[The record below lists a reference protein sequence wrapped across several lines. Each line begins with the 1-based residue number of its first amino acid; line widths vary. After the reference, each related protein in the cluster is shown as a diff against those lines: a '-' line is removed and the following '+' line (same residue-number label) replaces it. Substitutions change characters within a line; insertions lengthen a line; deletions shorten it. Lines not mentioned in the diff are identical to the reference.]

1 MDKKTQFTC
10 EIGPAAGAWERAML
24 IIPLERL
31 AFIIEKAREF
41 DAESAPVNEDGRADG
56 YDDEVEAIL
65 DETRSNPTYQE
76 LIGSIESLNDDQRDE
91 IVALT
96 WLGRGDFSKVEW
108 RQAKAAAHLRHN
120 GREAAYLAGT
130 PLLADYLEEAVS
142 ELGYSLEDLEQDR
155 L

>member
-1 MDKKTQFTC
+1 
-10 EIGPAAGAWERAML
+10 ML
-24 IIPLERL
+24 SIPLEKL
-31 AFIIEKAREF
+31 AFIIEKARQF
-41 DAESAPVNEDGRADG
+41 DAESAPVNENERADG
-56 YDDEVEAIL
+56 DDEGIAAIL

-76 LIGSIESLNDDQRDE
+76 LTGSINSLNDDERDE

-96 WLGRGDFSKVEW
+96 WLGRGDFSTGEW

-142 ELGYSLEDLEQDR
+142 QLGYSLDDFGRDR

>member
-1 MDKKTQFTC
+1 
-10 EIGPAAGAWERAML
+10 ML
-24 IIPLERL
+24 ALSLEKL

-41 DAESAPVNEDGRADG
+41 DVEVAPVNENGGAG
-56 YDDEVEAIL
+56 GDDEEITEIL

-76 LIGSIESLNDDQRDE
+76 FIGAVNSLNDDERDE

-96 WLGRGDFSKVEW
+96 WLGRGDFSKDEW
-108 RQAKAAAHLRHN
+108 RGAKAAAHERHN

-142 ELGYSLEDLEQDR
+142 QLGYSLEEFEVGR

>member
-1 MDKKTQFTC
+1 
-10 EIGPAAGAWERAML
+10 ML
-24 IIPLERL
+24 IIPLEKL

-41 DAESAPVNEDGRADG
+41 DAESAPINENRGTDG
-56 YDDEVEAIL
+56 DDEEIAEIL

-76 LIGSIESLNDDQRDE
+76 FVGAINSLNDDERDE

-96 WLGRGDFSKVEW
+96 WLGRGDFSKNEW
-108 RQAKAAAHLRHN
+108 RGAKAAAHERHS

-142 ELGYSLEDLEQDR
+142 QLGYSLEEFEIGR